1 VALSFDATQ
10 SLAIAMAVLFAGS
23 WVVGRVGILREN
35 NIPIPV
41 VGGLL
46 FAILNALLHT
56 TMDFDL
62 SFVDAV
68 KGPLMLAFF
77 TTIGLTADLRQL
89 GRGGTQL
96 LWFAGLCF
104 AYLVLQDGIG
114 VVTAMGLDLHPVVG
128 LLSASITLS
137 GGHGTGAA
145 YAERFASHENI
156 AGAMELAMACATL
169 GLVLGGLIGGPVAG
183 RLIRRNRLEGR
194 GHEDLEDDGVAQSK
208 AAPPMSG
215 ETFLRALFLVLL
227 CLVGGEAL
235 ARAMSGAPF
244 VLPSFVWCLFLGM
257 IIRNASHI
265 FPSLALHQGTVDAIG
280 SLSLGLFLAM
290 ALMSLQLWELAAVA
304 GPLFVLLSAQ
314 TVGMAVFAM
323 FVTYRVMGSHYDA
336 AVMASGHCGFG
347 LGSTPTALANMEAV
361 TLRYGSSA
369 QAFLV
374 VPLMGAFF
382 IDFLNALVIQG
393 FLALPLFG
401 L

>member
-1 VALSFDATQ
+1 MALSFDATQ
-10 SLAIAMAVLFAGS
+10 TLAIAMAVLFSGA
-23 WVVGRVGILREN
+23 WMVQRVGFLREN

-46 FAILNALLHT
+46 FAIGNALLHT
-56 TMDFDL
+56 TVDLDL
-62 SFVDAV
+62 SFADAI

-77 TTIGLTADLRQL
+77 TTIGLGADLRQL

-96 LWFAGLCF
+96 AWFAGVCL

-114 VVTAMGLDLHPVVG
+114 VVTAIGLDLHPVVG

-169 GLVLGGLIGGPVAG
+169 GLVLGGLIGGPVAS
-183 RLIRRNRLEGR
+183 RLIRRHRLER
-194 GHEDLEDDGVAQSK
+194 VGHEDPEGDAGPEAPM
-208 AAPPMSG
+208 APPMSG

-227 CLVGGEAL
+227 CLIGGESL

-257 IIRNASHI
+257 IVRNLSN
-265 FPSLALHQGTVDAIG
+265 FVPSLALHDGTVDAIG
-280 SLSLGLFLAM
+280 SLSLALFLAM
-290 ALMSLQLWELAAVA
+290 ALMSLQLWELAAIA
-304 GPLFVLLSAQ
+304 GPLVVLLAAQ
-314 TVGMAVFAM
+314 TTGMAIFAM
-323 FVTYRVMGSHYDA
+323 FVTYRVMGAHYDA

-393 FLALPLFG
+393 FLTLPLFG